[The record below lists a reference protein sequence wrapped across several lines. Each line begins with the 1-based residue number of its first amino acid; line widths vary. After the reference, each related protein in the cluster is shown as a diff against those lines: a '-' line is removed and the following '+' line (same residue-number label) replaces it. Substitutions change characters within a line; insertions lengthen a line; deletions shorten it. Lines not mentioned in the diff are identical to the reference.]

1 MLAIKERIDAEFREY
16 REQGLREGRKAG
28 LRDGRKAGLR
38 DGRKEIIKRLI
49 NNGYKINE
57 ISNMV
62 NLTEE
67 EIKKIIK

>member
-1 MLAIKERIDAEFREY
+1 MLAIKERIDAEFRGY
-16 REQGLREGRKAG
+16 REQG

-38 DGRKEIIKRLI
+38 DGEKEIIKRLI